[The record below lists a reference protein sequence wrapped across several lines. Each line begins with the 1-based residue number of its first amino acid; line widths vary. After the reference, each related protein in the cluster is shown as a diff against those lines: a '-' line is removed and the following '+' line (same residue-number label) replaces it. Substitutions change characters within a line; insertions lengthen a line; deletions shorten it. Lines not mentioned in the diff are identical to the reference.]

1 MSFQGAD
8 VDGLDRT
15 ANRCMESA
23 DFADTVARTLE
34 ILVAA
39 LEAMSWTGFAA
50 ALAAYLKAVVI
61 PWVKYIAKC
70 LRIFGG
76 LLQLASS
83 KQKGASEDAP
93 PVRIPATAW
102 NPPPA
107 PVATGVNPPMLASPQ
122 PAIQQ
127 TAPGTGA
134 QTGGGTSVAPAAPI
148 GRTDGGAGAG
158 NVRGGG
164 SITTTTGISSDGEL
178 WTRTTVSGTVTPAT
192 LTAPATIAAAG
203 STGGLGT
210 GSGGHTAAPVTPAA
224 DLGIGGGTS
233 IGGSGPAG
241 SGSSNP
247 GAGGSG
253 STGGPSTGSIGSG
266 SSGAGGSNGGD
277 GTTGTPTLDPA
288 VQSSPLASRAVL
300 GSTATGTGTASL
312 DVAAP
317 ATGGGA
323 SAALAA
329 APIGLAGVGGAALAA
344 LRAKGLHDGD
354 DQEEADD
361 AL

>member
-15 ANRCMESA
+15 ANRCMEGA
-23 DFADTVARTLE
+23 DFADTVARALE

-61 PWVKYIAKC
+61 PWVKYIARC

-83 KQKGASEDAP
+83 KQKDASEDAP
-93 PVRIPATAW
+93 PVSIPATAW

-107 PVATGVNPPMLASPQ
+107 PVNPGVNPPVLASPE

-134 QTGGGTSVAPAAPI
+134 QTGGGT
-148 GRTDGGAGAG
+148 
-158 NVRGGG
+158 
-164 SITTTTGISSDGEL
+164 ITTTTGITSDGEL
-178 WTRTTVSGTVTPAT
+178 WTRTTVSGSVTPAT

-203 STGGLGT
+203 STGGLGA
-210 GSGGHTAAPVTPAA
+210 GPGGHGTPAPVTSGA
-224 DLGIGGGTS
+224 DLGIGGGTT

-241 SGSSNP
+241 SG
-247 GAGGSG
+247 A
-253 STGGPSTGSIGSG
+253 TGGPPTGAIGSG
-266 SSGAGGSNGGD
+266 SSGNGGSSGAGD
-277 GTTGTPTLDPA
+277 GTTGAPASDPP

-300 GSTATGTGTASL
+300 GSTPAGATATGTGAGSL

-317 ATGGGA
+317 VAGGGA

-329 APIGLAGVGGAALAA
+329 APLGLAGVGGAALAA

-354 DQEEADD
+354 DDDGEDEA
-361 AL
+361 L